1 MLTLGAL
8 GFASPWILLAG
19 LGLPVIWWLLRV
31 TPPAP
36 ALINF
41 PAARLLLALRSREEQ
56 PARTPLW
63 LIILRILL
71 AALIILALAQPI
83 FNPNAALRG
92 SGPLVLVIDN
102 GWAAAANWQD
112 RRRAWETLIDQADR
126 EDRPVHLVATARTER
141 NKAIEF
147 SDLLRPGE
155 AREILRTIRPL
166 PWASDYAAVVAATD
180 ALRIDGSAH
189 VTWLSDGTGSE
200 QAAALAGRL
209 QSLGNLEIL
218 TDSPDR
224 IARLVDP
231 PKADSGGLDVSV
243 RRAGGAGRSS
253 SRIRAV
259 APDGR
264 MLARGE
270 AVFEDGKQGAMVRL
284 ALPGPLRNAVA
295 RIEIENQDSAGA
307 VFLLDERWRRRPVGM
322 VSGGSIEAD
331 QPLLSAIHYLE
342 RALRPFSDVSRGSI
356 AELLEQPLAVMVL
369 ADIGKLGTG
378 QTDRLTRWIERGG
391 VAVRFAGPKLAQGAD
406 TLLPVKLRSGGRAL
420 GGALSWTKPAR
431 LIPFAETSPFFG
443 LEVPG
448 DIRVRRQVLA
458 EPSLALNDK
467 TWARLTDGTP
477 LVTAERRGQGWL
489 ILVHTTANTDWSN
502 LPISGLF
509 VEMLR
514 RIVDLSQGVVGHDPN
529 AVLPPLVTLDGFGVL
544 GDPPATATAMSAANI
559 AQANIGKAQIGP
571 RSPPGYYGSDTAR
584 RALNLAQAIE
594 VFEPLGPMPAGVAR
608 AGYDRDPAVPLQHWL
623 LLAALLL
630 AIADTLIGLV
640 MRGLVRLRPS
650 QVTGAAVISLAAVLS
665 GGPADAQ
672 AQAQAQSQARQRLPA
687 GPDAKALLATL
698 ETRLAYVI
706 TGDRQVDGI
715 SQAGLAGLTRVLRR
729 RTAVEPGEPLG
740 VDIETD
746 ELAFFPLLYW
756 AVSTRQR
763 PPSDRALERL
773 NQYLR
778 SGGTI
783 LFDTRERGDF
793 TTGSFA
799 GAGGSARHLRT
810 LLRGLDLPMLI
821 PVPRDHVLTKAF
833 YLLSDFPGRWIGG
846 RVWVE
851 RRGGQHNDGVSPVV
865 IGSNDW
871 ASAWAV
877 DRFGVAMFPT
887 VPGGERQR
895 ELAFRFGVNW
905 VMYALTGNYK
915 TDQVHVPAI
924 IERLGQ

>member
-19 LGLPVIWWLLRV
+19 LGLPVIWWVLRV

-36 ALINF
+36 ALLNF
-41 PAARLLLALRSREEQ
+41 PPARLLLALRSPEEQ

-63 LIILRILL
+63 LMILRIVL

-83 FNPNAALRG
+83 FNPGAALRG

-102 GWAAAANWQD
+102 GWAAAHNWQD
-112 RRRAWETLIDQADR
+112 RRRAWEMLVDQADR
-126 EDRPVHLVATARTER
+126 EDRPVHLVATARTGR

-155 AREILRTIRPL
+155 AREILRTIQPV
-166 PWASDYAAVVAATD
+166 PWPSDHGAVLAAAD

-189 VTWLSDGTGSE
+189 VAWLSDGTGSDRT
-200 QAAALAGRL
+200 AALAERL
-209 QSLGNLEIL
+209 QRLGSLEIM
-218 TDSPDR
+218 TPGAAR

-231 PKADSGGLDVSV
+231 PQADSGGLDVAV
-243 RRAGGAGRSS
+243 RRADRAGRTSLWV
-253 SRIRAV
+253 RAV

-270 AVFEDGKQGAMVRL
+270 AVFEDDRRRAKVRL
-284 ALPGPLRNAVA
+284 ALPGRLRNAVA
-295 RIEIENQDSAGA
+295 RIEIENQHTAGA
-307 VFLLDERWRRRPVGM
+307 VFLLDERWRRRPVGLI
-322 VSGGSIEAD
+322 SGGSIEAD

-342 RALRPFSDVSRGSI
+342 RALRPFSDLTRGTI
-356 AELLEQPLAVMVL
+356 TELLAQPFAVMIL
-369 ADIGKLGTG
+369 ADIGTLGTAEA
-378 QTDRLTRWIERGG
+378 DRLATWIERGG

-406 TLLPVKLRSGGRAL
+406 SLLPVKLRSGGRAL
-420 GGALSWTKPAR
+420 GGALSWTRPAR
-431 LIPFAETSPFFG
+431 LRPFAESSPFFG
-443 LEVPG
+443 LAVPG

-514 RIVDLSQGVVGHDPN
+514 RIVDLSQGVIGHDPN
-529 AVLPPLVTLDGFGVL
+529 AVLPPLVTLDGFGAL
-544 GDPPATATAMSAANI
+544 GDPPAGATAIPAANI
-559 AQANIGKAQIGP
+559 PRARIGP
-571 RSPPGYYGSDTAR
+571 RSPPGYYGTETAR
-584 RALNLAQAIE
+584 RALNLAPAIE
-594 VFEPLGPMPAGVAR
+594 AFEPLGPLPAGVAR
-608 AGYDRDPAVPLQHWL
+608 IGYGRDPALPLQHWL

-630 AIADTLIGLV
+630 AIGDTLIGLV
-640 MRGLVRLRPS
+640 MRGLVRLRPA
-650 QVTGAAVISLAAVLS
+650 QAAGAAVIVVAAALS
-665 GGPADAQ
+665 GGPAEAQ
-672 AQAQAQSQARQRLPA
+672 LQARQRVPT
-687 GPDAKALLATL
+687 GPDAKALMATL

-706 TGDRQVDGI
+706 TGDRRIDGV
-715 SQAGLAGLTRVLRR
+715 SRAGLAGLTRVLRR

-740 VDIETD
+740 VDIESD

-756 AVSTRQR
+756 AVSIRQP

-799 GAGGSARHLRT
+799 GADAAARHLRS
-810 LLRGLDLPMLI
+810 LLRGLDIPMLI

-833 YLLSDFPGRWIGG
+833 YLLSDFPGRWVGG

-871 ASAWAV
+871 AAAWAV
-877 DRFGVAMFPT
+877 DGFGTPMFPT

-895 ELAFRFGVNW
+895 EMAFRFGVNW